1 MRKKFTILRKL
12 KKNEKEYLKIFVE
25 KKKNIKEYLKRILE
39 IFMFLKE
46 YKEYFLCGALH
57 KPF

>member
-1 MRKKFTILRKL
+1 ML
-12 KKNEKEYLKIFVE
+12 KIDEKEYLKIFVYI
-25 KKKNIKEYLKRILE
+25 KKNIKEYLKRILG

-46 YKEYFLCGALH
+46 YKEYFLCGPPH